1 MRRTIVGI
9 MGSGTNSWAE
19 FTIPLAEWIAQQNYH
34 LLTGSGTGVM
44 AAASEAFCQVENRK
58 GSCIGIVPTK
68 TNQELGFIPKKNYPN
83 PWVEIP
89 IITPLTTFDGHD
101 PNQISRNHICVLS
114 SDVIVALPGSKGTHN
129 EVSLALGF
137 QKPIILFG
145 LKKELQDFPPDITK
159 TDSLEKVK
167 NFIFAHAVLSNGQ

>member
-1 MRRTIVGI
+1 MRRKIIGI

-44 AAASEAFCQVENRK
+44 ATASKAFCQVENRQ
-58 GSCIGIVPTK
+58 GSCIGIVPTEPDQ
-68 TNQELGFIPKKNYPN
+68 TLGFVPKKNYPN

-89 IITPLTTFDGHD
+89 IITPLSTFGGDD

-114 SDVIVALPGSKGTHN
+114 SDVIVALPGNKGTHN
-129 EVSLALGF
+129 EVSLAIRF
-137 QKPIILFG
+137 QKPIILLG
-145 LKKELQDFPPDITK
+145 AEKELQNFPSSITK

-167 NFIFAHAVLSNGQ
+167 DFILHFTD